1 MQVPFLD
8 LRRQQSE
15 IDSEA
20 NSALAGVISSGAFIL
35 NGEVES
41 FETEWAR
48 FCGVRAAAATNS
60 GTDALALALLASG
73 AFPRGEG
80 HEVITSPLTA
90 GYSALAI
97 LSAGGVPVFADI
109 DPRTYT
115 LDPEGL
121 EKAITPRTRAIV
133 PVHIYGQMAD
143 MEGICQVAAR
153 HGLAVIEDAAQAHA
167 AMSLGKR
174 AGAHGLAAAFSF
186 YPTKNLG
193 AYGDG
198 GAVTSNDV
206 RLCEQVKSLREG
218 GQLGALQG
226 GVTGRNSRLDEIQ
239 AAVLRVK
246 LRYLEEWNLRR
257 LNLAKMYCEE
267 FAVKGSR
274 LVLPYTSEAGSHV
287 YHLFVVQHENRED
300 LRAHLTGQ
308 GIETMIHYPFLLHQ
322 QPLFRRRHQRP
333 LPVAEGLVKR
343 ILSLPLYPQ
352 LKADELLA
360 VSRAVCEFEEGGRKV
375 SELHKSPKVRS

>member
-1 MQVPFLD
+1 MYVPFLD

-73 AFPRGEG
+73 ALTSNAG

-97 LSAGGVPVFADI
+97 LGAGGVPAFADI

-115 LDPEGL
+115 LDPEAI
-121 EKAITPRTRAIV
+121 EKAITPRTRVIV

-153 HGLAVIEDAAQAHA
+153 HGLPVIEDAAQAHA
-167 AMSLGKR
+167 AVSLGKR
-174 AGAHGLAAAFSF
+174 AGAQCLAAAFSF

-206 RLCEQVKSLREG
+206 RLCEQVKNLREG
-218 GQLGALQG
+218 GHPGALQG
-226 GVTGRNSRLDEIQ
+226 DATGRNSRLDEIQ

-257 LNLAKMYCEE
+257 VKLAKMYCEE
-267 FAVKGSR
+267 LAVERNR
-274 LVLPYTSEAGSHV
+274 LVLPYASAPGSHV
-287 YHLFVVQHENRED
+287 YHLFVVQHEKRED
-300 LRAHLTGQ
+300 LRAHLAGR
-308 GIETMIHYPFLLHQ
+308 GVETMIHYPFLLHQ
-322 QPLFRRRHQRP
+322 QPLFRRAGQRP
-333 LPVAEGLVKR
+333 LPVAEDLVKR
-343 ILSLPLYPQ
+343 IFSLPLYPQ
-352 LKADELLA
+352 LRADELLA
-360 VSRAVCEFEEGGRKV
+360 VSRAVCEFEG
-375 SELHKSPKVRS
+375 